1 MNTDFLRRQA
11 YLTGFRPK
19 ILFRNLKGISP
30 FLKDLRAYNRMN
42 TRYAFQIRMRDIFP
56 ILSDREDNAGLAGG
70 HYFHQDLWAAK
81 KIFQRRPVNHVD
93 IGSRVD
99 GFVAHLLVFMPVTA
113 IDIRHLESNIG
124 GLTFLQ
130 DDATELSR
138 METNSIDSLSTLHVA
153 EHFGLGRYSDPV
165 DPDACFKFMSSLQ
178 RILSPGGR
186 LYFSVPVG
194 RERVEFNAHRV
205 FAPQTILDAF
215 SALQLVSF
223 SFVGDDGCLY
233 EDIDPIDIPN
243 SDLACGLF
251 EFTKKKV

>member
-1 MNTDFLRRQA
+1 
-11 YLTGFRPK
+11 
-19 ILFRNLKGISP
+19 
-30 FLKDLRAYNRMN
+30 
-42 TRYAFQIRMRDIFP
+42 
-56 ILSDREDNAGLAGG
+56 
-70 HYFHQDLWAAK
+70 
-81 KIFQRRPVNHVD
+81 
-93 IGSRVD
+93 
-99 GFVAHLLVFMPVTA
+99 
-113 IDIRHLESNIG
+113 
-124 GLTFLQ
+124 
-130 DDATELSR
+130 
-138 METNSIDSLSTLHVA
+138 
-153 EHFGLGRYSDPV
+153 
-165 DPDACFKFMSSLQ
+165 MSSLQ